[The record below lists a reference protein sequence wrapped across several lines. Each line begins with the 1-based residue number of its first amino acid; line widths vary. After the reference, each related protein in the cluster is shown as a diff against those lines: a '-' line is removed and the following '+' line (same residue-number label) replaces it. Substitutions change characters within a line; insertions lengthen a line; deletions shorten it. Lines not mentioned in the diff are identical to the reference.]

1 MKPNKTSALGKQGS
15 SCIFKTPVCRAE
27 QRTGSDQ
34 PDTYSPF
41 FFSFKLDETFIFQ
54 LTSGHSYLK
63 TKQEHK
69 QNSMCA
75 PMPALSD
82 APGSP
87 ELGCVSHSCPSLS
100 LYIYSQGHI
109 PHKPWGPW
117 NKFHLRTIYQ
127 VLLGCNSTTGLVG
140 LGQSLKAVKSPSS
153 CLQNGSNTSSFS
165 WWFMR
170 EKKKM
175 GEPPHPRQDF
185 AHGRYLKILVSH
197 VF

>member
-1 MKPNKTSALGKQGS
+1 MRMIPEDSKSNTWPFFWVWHHFSHGAFGKGPYDRASLRRTTWNRIKHQHWANRVHRAFLKPQ
-15 SCIFKTPVCRAE
+15 CAE
-27 QRTGSDQ
+27 QNRELAPISQTHIAL
-34 PDTYSPF
+34 F

-127 VLLGCNSTTGLVG
+127 VLLGCNSSTGLVG

-153 CLQNGSNTSSFS
+153 CL
-165 WWFMR
+165 
-170 EKKKM
+170 
-175 GEPPHPRQDF
+175 
-185 AHGRYLKILVSH
+185 
-197 VF
+197 